1 MNIKVY
7 NAYACKNVI
16 VNICTFENGVYGGI
30 SWLIMRNTKA
40 KGKLAFIYKKLEQI
54 HIWVVEVAWLVI
66 S

>member
-16 VNICTFENGVYGGI
+16 VNICAFENGVYSGM

-40 KGKLAFIYKKLEQI
+40 KGKLAFIFKKLERI
-54 HIWVVEVAWLVI
+54 HL
-66 S
+66 